1 MVALRARKLRT
12 FLATLCVA
20 LTAVLVSHAPI
31 AALDQAQHSLSIDHP
46 AVSLAGQ
53 VYFDQDHHDADHD
66 HEPQAEAPAD
76 GAGET
81 PAHHH
86 HSDGP
91 QISLL
96 PRADAVPAIEGR
108 SLVLRAPN
116 DAPPAAGMIFGLE
129 RPPKM
134 PLEVFA

>member
-53 VYFDQDHHDADHD
+53 VYFDQDHHGAD
-66 HEPQAEAPAD
+66 
-76 GAGET
+76 
-81 PAHHH
+81 
-86 HSDGP
+86 
-91 QISLL
+91 
-96 PRADAVPAIEGR
+96 
-108 SLVLRAPN
+108 
-116 DAPPAAGMIFGLE
+116 
-129 RPPKM
+129 
-134 PLEVFA
+134 